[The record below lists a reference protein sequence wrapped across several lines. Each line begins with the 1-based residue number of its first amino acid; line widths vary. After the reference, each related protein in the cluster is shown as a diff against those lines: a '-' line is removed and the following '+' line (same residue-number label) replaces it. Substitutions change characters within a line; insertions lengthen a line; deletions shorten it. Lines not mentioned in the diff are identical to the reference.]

1 MVLSCHN
8 ISKAFLENRVLENVG
23 FHIEDYEK
31 AAIVG
36 INGAGKTTLLRIL
49 VGEMEPDAGAVTLS
63 RGKTLGYLAQDGAVD
78 TANTIYEEVLS
89 VKQELIDLERR
100 IRECELAMQAKE
112 GSALEALM
120 KQYGSLTHAFETGGG
135 YSYKSE
141 ITGVLK
147 GLGFAEE
154 EFGKSVSTLSGGQKT
169 RVALG
174 KLLLRRPDLIV
185 LDEPTNHL
193 DMNSIAWLET
203 YLMNYK
209 GAVIIVSH
217 DRYFLDR
224 IATKVIEIDQTRS
237 TVFSGN
243 YSDYAVKKEQL
254 RAAAITAYLNQQR
267 EIRHQEEVIE
277 KLRSYNTEKSVR
289 QAESRA
295 KLLEKMDVLEKPTE
309 VRTDMRIRL
318 TPRKQSGN
326 DVLTVEKL
334 GKAFGRQLLF
344 ENVDFEIKRGEHVA
358 VIGDNGTGKT
368 TLLKIL
374 NRVLPPD
381 SGSFRL
387 GMNVE
392 IGYYDQEH
400 HVLHGEKTLFEEI
413 SDDYPYLNNTE
424 IRNILAA
431 FLFTGDDVFKH
442 IGDLSGGERG
452 RVSLAKLMLGNA
464 NFLILDEPTNHLDIA
479 SKEILEDALNNY
491 DGTVLY
497 VSHDRYFINRTAHR
511 ILDLTA
517 QRFVNYIG
525 NYDYY
530 LEKHDTVMA
539 AVGATGA
546 EVGGDRSALSSTT
559 GAGSGRLA
567 SASASTPE
575 AGRNGSASS
584 DGFLAGTAGSGASAK
599 PVESDAKQDW
609 LAKKE
614 EQARI
619 RKKENDLKKCEE
631 KIAAL
636 EDRNAEIDAL
646 LSDPAIGTQVSRLQE
661 LTTEQAGLQET
672 LEKLYAE
679 WEILAE

>member
-174 KLLLRRPDLIV
+174 KLLLRRPDLII

-289 QAESRA
+289 RAESRA

-567 SASASTPE
+567 SASNPE